1 MISIADLK
9 ERMER
14 VNDYWIAQNPEPGN
28 CAWERA
34 AYFLGNM
41 AAIEV
46 LKKPRYLE
54 YAVEWAQANHWNF
67 YDNAAHCTVNADNVS
82 CGETYLDLMENY
94 GILGKMEHIRATMEW
109 TASDPHNDY
118 WWWVDTMYMA
128 LHFYNRMGLLLEDNR
143 LIDKAYRLYLNA
155 KEERHLYDREEKL
168 WFRDENFLPEI
179 ARTAGGRK
187 VFWARGNGWVFAGL
201 ARTLRTLPPEQKY
214 YREYREVFTGMAQAL
229 EKCQCGDGFW
239 RTSLLEPEEYPMPET
254 SGTNGHRG
262 PAGDFAGT
270 IHGVRPAGVRRI
282 EQGGGGGVRPD
293 RLGAGGGAEAGACE
307 KGGFQRLCGRDISAG
322 VQGADCLFFP
332 IESFRTFLQEREHEN

>member
-128 LHFYNRMGLLLEDNR
+128 LHFYNRMGLLLEDDR

-229 EKCQCGDGFW
+229 EKCQCGDGLW

-254 SGTNGHRG
+254 SGTVLTVLGMV
-262 PAGDFAGT
+262 
-270 IHGVRPAGVRRI
+270 IGVRLGILPERYMECALRGFDALNREAVEASGRI
-282 EQGGGGGVRPD
+282 GW
-293 RLGAGGGAEAGACE
+293 
-307 KGGFQRLCGRDISAG
+307 
-322 VQGADCLFFP
+322 VQVVALKPGPVKKEDSNDYAVGTYLLVC
-332 IESFRTFLQEREHEN
+332 RELIAYFSR

>member
-1 MISIADLK
+1 MRSIADLK

-128 LHFYNRMGLLLEDNR
+128 LHFYNRMGLLLEDDR

-239 RTSLLEPEEYPMPET
+239 RPSLLEPEEYPMPET
-254 SGTNGHRG
+254 SGTVLTVLGMV
-262 PAGDFAGT
+262 
-270 IHGVRPAGVRRI
+270 IGVRLGILPERYMECALRGFDALNREAVEASGRI
-282 EQGGGGGVRPD
+282 GW
-293 RLGAGGGAEAGACE
+293 
-307 KGGFQRLCGRDISAG
+307 
-322 VQGADCLFFP
+322 VQVVALKPGPVKKEDSNDYAVGTYLLVC
-332 IESFRTFLQEREHEN
+332 R